1 MLDAAPEA
9 GFPRI
14 DDLNAPDAMGAGPL
28 PVNVIDGRRQSAAL
42 TYLAPARTR
51 PNLTIRS
58 GVLIDRVLFEGSR
71 AIGVRLAD
79 PTESIAADHIIIAAG
94 AYGSPA
100 LLMRSGIGPADDLT
114 ALGIRVRADRPG
126 VGRNLSDHPLLNLQ
140 YAAAP
145 VSVESVPLFQTA
157 ITLKSSP
164 AIPAYDLHIYP
175 MSTFPW
181 AVEES
186 PTGASCTLFVS
197 LLKPASRGWVRL
209 RSADPEVAP
218 RINLGYFTHP
228 DDMPRMIAAV
238 RAARRLA
245 RTAPLTDVALSEL
258 QPQPGTP
265 DEDGALEAFIW
276 SRVETY
282 HHPVGTCA
290 MGPASDPMAVV
301 DARGRVHGVEG
312 LSIIDASIMPTV
324 PAANTNV
331 PTIMVAERCA
341 AWLTEEAERI

>member
-1 MLDAAPEA
+1 MSSLRQAHTAAP
-9 GFPRI
+9 R
-14 DDLNAPDAMGAGPL
+14 LL
-28 PVNVIDGRRQSAAL
+28 L
-42 TYLAPARTR
+42 
-51 PNLTIRS
+51 RS
-58 GVLIDRVLFEGSR
+58 GL
-71 AIGVRLAD
+71 
-79 PTESIAADHIIIAAG
+79 
-94 AYGSPA
+94 
-100 LLMRSGIGPADDLT
+100 GPADDLR
-114 ALGIRVRADRPG
+114 ALGIRIQADLPG
-126 VGRNLSDHPLLNLQ
+126 VGQNLSDHPLLNLQ

-145 VSVESVPLFQTA
+145 APAERVPFFQSA

-164 AIPAYDLHIYP
+164 AAPSYDLHIYP

-181 AVEES
+181 EVPES

-209 RSADPEVAP
+209 RSADPVAAP

-245 RTAPLTDVALSEL
+245 RTAPLAEVALSEL

-265 DEDGALEAFIW
+265 DEDDAMAAFVW

-282 HHPVGTCA
+282 HHPVGTCT
-290 MGPASDPMAVV
+290 MGPASDSMAVV
-301 DARGRVHGVEG
+301 DARGHVHSVEG
-312 LSIIDASIMPTV
+312 LSVIDASIMPTV
-324 PAANTNV
+324 PAANTNL

-341 AWLTEEAERI
+341 AWITGNA